1 MRPSEA
7 LVKHRDEVLA
17 ILARYPV
24 SNPRVFGS
32 VARGEDTEGSDLDL
46 MVEPVTG
53 VTTLVDLGLLREEL
67 VRVLGKE
74 VDLTTD
80 GSFNPRSARRIQ
92 RDLIAL

>member
-7 LVKHRDEVLA
+7 LAKHRDEVLA
-17 ILARYPV
+17 IIAKYPV

-46 MVEPVTG
+46 MVEPVSG

-67 VRVLGKE
+67 VTVLGKE
-74 VDLTTD
+74 VDLMTD
-80 GSFNPRSARRIQ
+80 GGFNPRSARRVQ
-92 RDLIAL
+92 RDLVAL